1 MKKISLFFFCFIILI
16 VELRAQDTLYH
27 RLYSNKEEPLVSIWN
42 VPKDN
47 AIKSKNYVMELTD
60 SLGRVKALY
69 FYYNGFNR
77 RMRID
82 DPEII
87 LFQFND
93 TVVDIYTDYSYE
105 TDYELWEDEDFRR
118 LHCIVKFDDNR
129 NIISFYTYSFVDT
142 FRRVEYLKKSKKED
156 DKIDNE
162 CVLLIEEY
170 HGLENCKDFEVPYLS
185 FSYYKFKGKR
195 K

>member
-118 LHCIVKFDDNR
+118 EHCIVKFDDNR

-162 CVLLIEEY
+162 CVLLLEEY
-170 HGLENCKDFEVPYLS
+170 HGLETCKDFEVPYLS
-185 FSYYKFKGKR
+185 FSYYKFKEKR

>member
-1 MKKISLFFFCFIILI
+1 MKKFCLFIFQLLFQFTTLN
-16 VELRAQDTLYH
+16 AQDTLYH
-27 RLYSNKEEPLVSIWN
+27 ILGPNREEPLVSKWN
-42 VPKDN
+42 VLKDD
-47 AIKSKNYVMELTD
+47 AIESKNYVMELTD

-105 TDYELWEDEDFRR
+105 TDYGLWEDEDFRR

-162 CVLLIEEY
+162 
-170 HGLENCKDFEVPYLS
+170 K
-185 FSYYKFKGKR
+185 
-195 K
+195 

>member
-60 SLGRVKALY
+60 SLGRLKALY

-105 TDYELWEDEDFRR
+105 TDYGLWEDEDFRR
-118 LHCIVKFDDNR
+118 LHCIVKFDGNK
-129 NIISFYTYSFVDT
+129 NMISFCTYSFVDT
-142 FRRVEYLKKSKKED
+142 FRRVEYLKKSKKEG

-162 CVLLIEEY
+162 CILLLEEY
-170 HGLENCKDFEVPYLS
+170 YGLENCKDFEVPYLN
-185 FSYYKFKGKR
+185 FSYYKFKEKR